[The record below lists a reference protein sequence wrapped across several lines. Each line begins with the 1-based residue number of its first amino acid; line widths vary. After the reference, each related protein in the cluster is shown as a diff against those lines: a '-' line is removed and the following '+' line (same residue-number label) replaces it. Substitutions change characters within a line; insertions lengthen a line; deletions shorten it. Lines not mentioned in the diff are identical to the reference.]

1 MGSYGNDTALYA
13 AMAKSNMLFVCAAG
27 NDGKNL
33 NNMPVYPGSYDLDNV
48 ICVANIKSDGTINRL
63 SNYSSRYVDL
73 AAPGTDIYSTVPGD
87 KYRNMSGTSM
97 ATPYVSGVAALLHS
111 LL

>member
-1 MGSYGNDTALYA
+1 MRRTTVRIFVISSMGSYGNDTALYA

-48 ICVANIKSDGTINRL
+48 ICVANIKIRR
-63 SNYSSRYVDL
+63 NYKP
-73 AAPGTDIYSTVPGD
+73 AF
-87 KYRNMSGTSM
+87 
-97 ATPYVSGVAALLHS
+97 
-111 LL
+111 